1 MEVQE
6 KHAAKND
13 KKNTRTIDYAVTI
26 CNKPS
31 YYIYLRFFLNKK
43 SSLNS
48 INTLDIRS
56 HKLKIRT
63 RVKMFCS
70 SDITIT

>member
-1 MEVQE
+1 M
-6 KHAAKND
+6 
-13 KKNTRTIDYAVTI
+13 NTNTIDYAVTI
-26 CNKPS
+26 CNEPS
-31 YYIYLRFFLNKK
+31 YYNYLRIFLNKI
-43 SSLNS
+43 SIPNS

-56 HKLKIRT
+56 RKLKIRT